1 MKKLIFL
8 LLLSGLAHAEQT
20 AELSVDEIISK
31 ANAASYYAGEDGR
44 SDARMMIVDAAGN
57 KQLRQFVILRQN
69 LKDSQD
75 QNFLV
80 IFSRPADVKG
90 TGFLVHK
97 KANQDDN
104 RWLYLPALDLEKRIA
119 AGDNRSSFVGSDF
132 FYEDVSGRHPNAD
145 EHLLESQ
152 DEQFYYLRNTPKQPD
167 SVEFKYYTVKI
178 DKQTWL
184 PMLIQYYDQKD
195 KLYRQV
201 ETVKVETVQGYPTVM
216 QSKVSN
222 FNSGGYTIMAM
233 RNPKY
238 NLGLQASD
246 FTVRS
251 LRKPPKQW
259 VK

>member
-8 LLLSGLAHAEQT
+8 LLLSGLANAEQT
-20 AELSVDEIISK
+20 VELSVDEIISK

-44 SDARMMIVDAAGN
+44 SDARMMIVDATGK
-57 KQLRQFVILRQN
+57 KQMRQFVILRQN
-69 LKDSQD
+69 LADSQD

-80 IFSRPADVKG
+80 VFSRPADVKG
-90 TGFLVHK
+90 TSFLVHK
-97 KANQDDN
+97 KVDQDDN

-119 AGDNRSSFVGSDF
+119 AGDNRTSFIGSDF
-132 FYEDVSGRHPNAD
+132 FYEDVSGRHPDAD
-145 EHLLESQ
+145 EHHLERQ
-152 DEQFYYLRNTPKQPD
+152 DKQFYYLKSTPKQPD
-167 SVEFKYYTVKI
+167 TVEFKYYTVKV
-178 DKQTWL
+178 DKQNFL

-201 ETVKVETVQGYPTVM
+201 ETLKVAQVQGYPTVM

-222 FNSGGYTIMAM
+222 FNSGGHTIMAM
-233 RNPKY
+233 RNSQY
-238 NLGLQASD
+238 NLGVKESD
-246 FTVRS
+246 FSTRS